1 MPGQW
6 VLTARQRRLC
16 YVESDHYSTLTWL
29 SSTLGLTDGIRAMW
43 ALTPLRIE
51 IYILPSHLL
60 SAVALACRS
69 DLTLLSISLKRIDL
83 GQYNFSDLFV
93 LKVSL
98 RTLIIKLLSLP
109 HITPLM
115 LSHPLWGR

>member
-29 SSTLGLTDGIRAMW
+29 SSTLGLTAGIRAIW
-43 ALTPLRIE
+43 ALNPLRIE

-60 SAVALACRS
+60 SAVAQAGRS
-69 DLTLLSISLKRIDL
+69 DLILLSISLKRINW
-83 GQYNFSDLFV
+83 GQFE
-93 LKVSL
+93 VSQ
-98 RTLIIKLLSLP
+98 LSSVKYL
-109 HITPLM
+109 
-115 LSHPLWGR
+115 